1 MAASGK
7 AQSRRLAC
15 AVKVGGCP
23 NTKIFPFFAPVN
35 LVEAIL
41 IGILQGLTE
50 FLPVSSSGH
59 IELAKVLLGVEEVG
73 DALLF
78 SVVVHGATALST
90 VVVFRRDIGQL
101 LSGLLRF
108 RYNQETD
115 FVAKILVSMVPVGV
129 VGVVFKD
136 EIEFF
141 FAGNTALVG
150 SMLILT
156 GLLLLIT
163 NYLDKQTDR
172 PVNWFQAIVV
182 GVAQAVSIIPG
193 ISRSGATIATALLL
207 GVGREQAAR
216 FSFLMVLIPILGA
229 TALKLKDYYENPAAA
244 EGLSIEVLTAGFLAA
259 FLTGTVACLWMI
271 RLVKRGKLSYF
282 GVYCLLVGGLAVAT
296 YWM

>member
-1 MAASGK
+1 M
-7 AQSRRLAC
+7 
-15 AVKVGGCP
+15 
-23 NTKIFPFFAPVN
+23 N
-35 LVEAIL
+35 LIEAII
-41 IGILQGLTE
+41 IGVLQGLTE

-59 IELAKVLLGVEEVG
+59 IELAKVLLGVEQVG
-73 DALLF
+73 DTLLF
-78 SVVVHGATALST
+78 SVVVHAATALST
-90 VVVFRRDIGQL
+90 LVVFRRDIGRL
-101 LSGLLRF
+101 LHGLLRF
-108 RYNQETD
+108 SYNQETD
-115 FVAKILVSMVPVGV
+115 FVAKILVSMIPVGV
-129 VGVVFKD
+129 VGIVFKD

-172 PVNWFQAIVV
+172 PVNWFQSVVV
-182 GVAQAVSIIPG
+182 GLAQAISVIPG

-229 TALKLKDYYENPAAA
+229 TVLKVKDYYDNPAAA
-244 EGLSIEVLTAGFLAA
+244 EGLSAAVLIAGFLAA
-259 FLTGTVACLWMI
+259 FLTGTAACLWMI
-271 RLVKRGKLSYF
+271 RLVKHGKLSYF
-282 GVYCLLVGGLAVAT
+282 GVYCLIVGGVAMAA